1 MIESCHCIFK
11 YQQKKI
17 FSDVFVDG
25 DKERDADGDEE
36 GEYEYGTTISLNL

>member
-25 DKERDADGDEE
+25 DKERDGDEE